1 MSGKSA
7 ERTTYAEGT
16 VVSEGAAGIAH
27 AVRVKLCGLSR
38 PEDVAAAN
46 AAHPDYVGFVVDFP
60 RSHRSVPACDL
71 PVLSDEVE
79 KGIRRVGVFV
89 DEPIEVVARL
99 YSQGAIDVAQLHG
112 HENETYIE
120 TLRQRCDVPIIQAF
134 RVRSEQDVIRAEAS
148 TADLV
153 LLDNGQGTGEAF
165 DWSFVCGVRRPFMLA
180 GGLGPLNVA
189 GAIAAVRPWGVD
201 MSSGI
206 ETDGLKDPKKM
217 AAAVAA
223 ARTFSVGTST
233 VQVGVSPRSA
243 HGVI

>member
-1 MSGKSA
+1 MSGKGSTC
-7 ERTTYAEGT
+7 RTSAEGT
-16 VVSEGAAGIAH
+16 AVTEDVADTAH

-46 AAHPDYVGFVVDFP
+46 AVQPDYVGFVVDFP
-60 RSHRSVPACDL
+60 RSRRNVAACDL
-71 PVLSDEVE
+71 PVLSAEVD

-89 DEPIEVVARL
+89 DEPIEVVAQL
-99 YSQGAIDVAQLHG
+99 YNQGAIDMAQLHG
-112 HENETYIE
+112 HEDEKYIE
-120 TLRQRCDVPIIQAF
+120 ALRKRCDVPIIQAF
-134 RVRSEQDVIRAEAS
+134 RVRSEQDVVRAEAS

-165 DWSFVCGVRRPFMLA
+165 DWSLVSGVRRPFILA

-189 GAIAAVRPWGVD
+189 DAIAAVRPWGVD

-223 ARTFSVGTST
+223 IRTSMSHF
-233 VQVGVSPRSA
+233 
-243 HGVI
+243 I

>member
-1 MSGKSA
+1 MSGKGDA
-7 ERTTYAEGT
+7 VAKG
-16 VVSEGAAGIAH
+16 VADAAH
-27 AVRVKLCGLSR
+27 TVRVKLCGLSR

-46 AAHPDYVGFVVDFP
+46 DVHPDYVGFVVDFP
-60 RSHRSVPACDL
+60 RSHRSVASCDL
-71 PVLSDEVE
+71 PVLSAGVE

-112 HENETYIE
+112 REDEKYIE
-120 TLRQRCDVPIIQAF
+120 ALRQRCDVPIIQAF

-153 LLDNGQGTGEAF
+153 LLDNGQGTGETF
-165 DWSFVCGVRRPFMLA
+165 DWSLVCGVRRPFMLA

-189 GAIAAVRPWGVD
+189 DAIDAAHPWGVD

-206 ETDGLKDPKKM
+206 ETDGVKDPKKM

-223 ARTFSVGTST
+223 IRTSMCHF
-233 VQVGVSPRSA
+233 
-243 HGVI
+243 I